1 MRRLTL
7 PGYPDTFVL
16 TERPT
21 GHHDDDDYEPLPG
34 GLTLDDA
41 VLVASREVQPGDL
54 IVAYFSGRAENGRR
68 LADHVVGPF
77 PAAPHT
83 LRDCPCKGCKECTE
97 VRTWTLA
104 DPARVADVSSRYLC
118 LLPADDDGP
127 CVHAYPNEPVAVI
140 HAATVAAAAEE
151 DQADEQPLRKY
162 HVVWAADFEASS
174 PEEAAQLA
182 YEQLKSYATD
192 ALPPVLEIRDT
203 DGQTVV
209 LDLMA

>member
-7 PGYPDTFVL
+7 PGHPDTFAL

-21 GHHDDDDYEPLPG
+21 GHHDDDDDYEPLPG
-34 GLTLDDA
+34 SLTLDDA

-54 IVAYFSGRAENGRR
+54 VVAYFEKHAEHGLR

-77 PAAPHT
+77 SAAPHA
-83 LRDCPCKGCKECTE
+83 LRDCPCTGCEECTE

-104 DPARVADVSSRYLC
+104 DPARVADVSSRFLC

-140 HAATVAAAAEE
+140 RAATVAAAE
-151 DQADEQPLRKY
+151 DQADEQPLREY
-162 HVVWAADFEASS
+162 HVAWAADFEASS
-174 PEEAAQLA
+174 PEEAAQMA

-192 ALPPVLEIRDT
+192 ALPPVLEVRDP
-203 DGQTVV
+203 DGRTVV